1 MRALARQRP
10 LVVAHGALLFAALI
24 YSGYNVL
31 LARSL
36 KHLSPVT
43 FSLCRELVAI
53 PLLYLW
59 AARAVVAGVVWS
71 LPPGGKTAA
80 RARAGGAGPI
90 PGGPGRVALH
100 GRVRPH
106 PGPLP
111 ALLRDGREPHVRDGR
126 GPPRRRGDRAFRR
139 AVRENGSAN
148 GPQMDVPER

>member
-59 AARAVVAGVVWS
+59 AARAVA
-71 LPPGGKTAA
+71 
-80 RARAGGAGPI
+80 
-90 PGGPGRVALH
+90 
-100 GRVRPH
+100 
-106 PGPLP
+106 
-111 ALLRDGREPHVRDGR
+111 
-126 GPPRRRGDRAFRR
+126 RRRRR
-139 AVRENGSAN
+139 ASGTHART
-148 GPQMDVPER
+148 RTRTHT